1 MSSIRAHWHLISATR
16 TRRKV
21 TFGSFVMTV
30 LLALLFPIALG
41 LPAGVYA
48 AVVVAFAYVVLMAAV
63 QKRWERQE
71 DSNP

>member
-16 TRRKV
+16 TRRRV
-21 TFGSFVMTV
+21 TFGSFVV
-30 LLALLFPIALG
+30 AFLLALLFPIALG

-48 AVVVAFAYVVLMAAV
+48 AVVVAFAYVLLMAAV

-71 DSNP
+71 DSNT